1 MRINKRKVN
10 ALWSPEFFKKRMA
23 DETEMMKN
31 ELSWAN
37 NKWFELILN
46 ISSKAKIVNPPWIAS
61 MLKR

>member
-1 MRINKRKVN
+1 MT
-10 ALWSPEFFKKRMA
+10 A
-23 DETEMMKN
+23 ETKMMKN

-46 ISSKAKIVNPPWIAS
+46 ISSKAKIANAPWIAS